1 LVEDRL
7 HDKDRPL
14 IDDRVHVVDGLDAEV
29 VVEGLDAEVV
39 VEGLAVEDGY
49 LNALIRV
56 GRTMLQSIAAAF
68 NAGSQSCLHDPKLL
82 EVGKVGVED

>member
-14 IDDRVHVVDGLDAEV
+14 VDDRVHVVD
-29 VVEGLDAEVV
+29 GLDAEVV

-56 GRTMLQSIAAAF
+56 GRTMLQSITAAF

>member
-1 LVEDRL
+1 MVEDRL

-14 IDDRVHVVDGLDAEV
+14 VDDRVHVVDGLN
-29 VVEGLDAEVV
+29 AEVV

-49 LNALIRV
+49 LSALIRV

>member
-14 IDDRVHVVDGLDAEV
+14 IDDRVHVVD
-29 VVEGLDAEVV
+29 GLDAEVV

>member
-14 IDDRVHVVDGLDAEV
+14 VDDRVHVVD
-29 VVEGLDAEVV
+29 GLDAEVV

>member
-14 IDDRVHVVDGLDAEV
+14 VDDRVHVVDGLN
-29 VVEGLDAEVV
+29 AEVV

-49 LNALIRV
+49 LSALIRV

>member
-29 VVEGLDAEVV
+29 VVEGL
-39 VEGLAVEDGY
+39 AVEDGY
-49 LNALIRV
+49 LSALIRV